1 MPDFSY
7 IARDMR
13 GQRITGTLSAA
24 SEAEVVAVLSGRALF
39 PVQVAAEKSGANSP
53 FRFGGRVKGQV
64 MAMTYSQLAALMRS
78 GVPLLRA
85 IHVIREQTSHPKLK
99 EVLSDV
105 HARVEDGT
113 TLADAMSRHTRVFSD
128 MTLNMVRAGG
138 EGGFLEDAL
147 ERVAEFTEQQDDLK
161 SRTAGAL
168 AYPLVL
174 ATVGTV
180 VVSGLVIFFVPQFA
194 PLFDSLRQRGELPML
209 TEWLLWISNTIRR
222 YGIVIAL
229 GFVGLFL
236 FVRSW
241 LSTEKGKLT
250 ADKLKLRTPMAGSIF
265 LSLAVARFCRVL
277 GTLLHN
283 GVPILKSLEISRGAA
298 GNRVLSAA
306 IAEASENITAG
317 QSLAEPLRASG
328 HFPATVVE
336 MISVAEESNTL
347 DSVLVQVADNLEKR
361 TARRLD
367 LMVRLLEPIMLLLLA
382 LVVLFVVVALLMPVI
397 KMSSTI

>member
-7 IARDMR
+7 IARDLR

-24 SEAEVVAVLSGRALF
+24 SEAEVVAVLSGRSLF
-39 PVQVAAEKSGANSP
+39 PVQVAAEKTGSSSP
-53 FRFGGRVKGQV
+53 FRLGGRVKGQV

-113 TLADAMSRHTRVFSD
+113 TLGDAMSRHPRVFSE

-174 ATVGTV
+174 ATVGSV

-194 PLFDSLRQRGELPML
+194 PLFAILRQRGELPML
-209 TEWLLWISNTIRR
+209 TEWLLWISNTIRS
-222 YGIVIAL
+222 YGILIAL
-229 GFVGLFL
+229 AFTGLFL
-236 FVRSW
+236 FLRSW
-241 LSTEKGKLT
+241 LSTEQGKLT

-317 QSLAEPLRASG
+317 QSLAEPLRSSG

-382 LVVLFVVVALLMPVI
+382 LVVLFVVIALLMPVI